1 MSDLV
6 VRGVS
11 KAFGDLVVLSGLSIR
26 VPEHRITSVLGPSG
40 CGKTTLLNVIAGTVA
55 PDSGCVEGM
64 GGAGVSYL
72 FQEPRLL
79 PWKSVSGNVDF
90 VLRDRMTAAERK
102 EAVGSVLALVG
113 LHEFRASRPAQLSG
127 GMKQRA
133 AMARAFAYP
142 SEVLLMDEPFRALDL
157 PLKLALMRAFVALWE
172 RDRRTVL
179 FVTHDIQEAL
189 FLGDDI
195 LVLSPRPATVRDH
208 VANPIT
214 RQERSFQ
221 SPAMLALERDLYAL
235 LLR

>member
-6 VRGVS
+6 VREVS
-11 KAFGDLVVLSGLSIR
+11 KSFGSLEVLRRVSIR
-26 VPEHRITSVLGPSG
+26 VPARSILSVLGPSG
-40 CGKTTLLNVIAGTVA
+40 CGKTTLLNLIAGTVA
-55 PDSGCVEGM
+55 PDGGSIEGHVSGGM
-64 GGAGVSYL
+64 SYL

-79 PWKSVSGNVDF
+79 PWKSVSGNIDF
-90 VLRDRMTAAERK
+90 VLRDRMPAVERRRAIAE
-102 EAVGSVLALVG
+102 VVDLVG
-113 LHEFRASRPAQLSG
+113 LAQFRATRPAELSG

-142 SEVLLMDEPFRALDL
+142 SQMLLMDEPFRALDL
-157 PLKLALMRAFVALWE
+157 PLKVALMGAFLRLWE

-195 LVLSPRPATVRDH
+195 LVLSPRPAEVRDH
-208 VANPIT
+208 VPNPIP
-214 RQERSFQ
+214 RPQRSFQ
-221 SPAMLALERDLYAL
+221 SPAMLALERTLYEL